1 MVLVARFPEN
11 QNIVHQQNGFKVYDL
26 MFQNQSKSVCTL
38 LAKGFVMISVKA
50 YFRLRFKSSLT
61 VWPQMIKLTNNRSQP
76 DKGQGHNIL
85 QLNKRKYML
94 ADLTSKTFGR
104 TRTKHGYMVSYNVS

>member
-1 MVLVARFPEN
+1 
-11 QNIVHQQNGFKVYDL
+11 
-26 MFQNQSKSVCTL
+26 
-38 LAKGFVMISVKA
+38 
-50 YFRLRFKSSLT
+50 
-61 VWPQMIKLTNNRSQP
+61 MIKLTNNRSQP